1 MVKTWP
7 IDVYDSGTVIS
18 AVQSELDAS
27 KNDPILL
34 EVLAELH
41 LSRGQP
47 ARALP
52 YYLRLRKPGVFD
64 LIREHNLFDA
74 VQEQALLLVEFDH
87 ERLKEDASSKEG
99 KHGAAIELL
108 VDHTLA
114 IPVERVVQQL
124 EAKPQYL
131 YMYFDVLFDKDPQ
144 SCQQYAD
151 RMVSGHVG
159 FFR

>member
-1 MVKTWP
+1 MVTTWP
-7 IDVYDSGTVIS
+7 IDVYDSANVIA
-18 AVQSELDAS
+18 AVQSELQAS
-27 KNDPILL
+27 KTDAVLL

-41 LSRGQP
+41 LRRGQP

-64 LIREHNLFDA
+64 LIRDHNLFDA

-87 ERLKEDASSKEG
+87 DRLREDESRKEG

-114 IPVERVVQQL
+114 IPVDRVVQQL

-131 YMYFDVLFDKDPQ
+131 YMYLDVLFDKDPQ

-151 RMVSGHVG
+151 RMVSRAVDLS
-159 FFR
+159 

>member
-1 MVKTWP
+1 M
-7 IDVYDSGTVIS
+7 YDSANVIS
-18 AVQSELDAS
+18 AVQSELEAS
-27 KNDPILL
+27 KNDRVLL
-34 EVLAELH
+34 EALAELH
-41 LSRGQP
+41 LRRGQP

-74 VQEQALLLVEFDH
+74 VKEQALLLVEFDH
-87 ERLKEDASSKEG
+87 ERLKEDSSTKEG

-124 EAKPQYL
+124 ETKPQYL
-131 YMYFDVLFDKDPQ
+131 YMYLDALFDKDPQ

-151 RMVSGHVG
+151 RMVS
-159 FFR
+159 

>member
-7 IDVYDSGTVIS
+7 VDIYDSANVIS
-18 AVQSELDAS
+18 AVQSELSAS
-27 KNDPILL
+27 KDDPVLL

-41 LSRGQP
+41 LRRGQP

-52 YYLRLRKPGVFD
+52 YFLRLRKPGVFD

-87 ERLKEDASSKEG
+87 ERLKEDDSNKEG

-124 EAKPQYL
+124 ETKPQYL
-131 YMYFDVLFDKDPQ
+131 YMYLDALFDKDPQ

-151 RMVSGHVG
+151 VMVSLA
-159 FFR
+159 